1 MRCLLGAYVERM
13 GGAILGYARMLDT
26 SYRRSHKRGRHG
38 ARRVPGSHDTCTGM
52 YHDTCTVQ
60 VCVFNTRRARAV
72 LRRGGAGG
80 DRSHVGW
87 PCVGVWWPG
96 CVRWVARAPC
106 PVFCNHI
113 AAWLYT
119 PRIHGEKPRRRA
131 GPRAAQH
138 EHGRRRNKRKF
149 RRQGR
154 LWSLDVDESMHAR

>member
-1 MRCLLGAYVERM
+1 MGLQQVLREGRRPCDASWGLTSNVWVEQSWATPGCSTPLIDGPTSAGAMAR
-13 GGAILGYARMLDT
+13 GAFLAATI
-26 SYRRSHKRGRHG
+26 
-38 ARRVPGSHDTCTGM
+38 P
-52 YHDTCTVQ
+52 VQ
-60 VCVFNTRRARAV
+60 VCITIPVQYRYV
-72 LRRGGAGG
+72 C
-80 DRSHVGW
+80 VGW